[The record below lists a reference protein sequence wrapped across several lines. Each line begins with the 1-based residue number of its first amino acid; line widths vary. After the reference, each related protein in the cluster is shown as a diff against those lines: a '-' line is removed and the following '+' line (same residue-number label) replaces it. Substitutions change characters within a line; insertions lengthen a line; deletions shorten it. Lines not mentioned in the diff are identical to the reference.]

1 MPFADIS
8 RPVNSGVRFLLNVY
22 NQLRIF
28 KEKDMSEGYVEFSK
42 IVASRIREDGE
53 EIMLTCRGADGGEFD
68 MLIPTRAVPGLTNDM
83 NMAFAGA
90 RIKQENPSP
99 VPLRM
104 PRFVDAPPAFIT
116 TGLSGVVYPES
127 GRIDLQIEAMN
138 EQEFVV
144 ALSPEHARAL
154 FDLLLQVYNLDDKP
168 SS

>member
-1 MPFADIS
+1 
-8 RPVNSGVRFLLNVY
+8 
-22 NQLRIF
+22 
-28 KEKDMSEGYVEFSK
+28 
-42 IVASRIREDGE
+42 
-53 EIMLTCRGADGGEFD
+53 MLVCRGADGGEFD

-83 NMAFAGA
+83 NMAFAVA

-99 VPLRM
+99 IPIRM
-104 PRFVDAPPAFIT
+104 PRFVDAPAVFMT

-127 GRIDLQIEAMN
+127 GQIDLQIQAMN

-144 ALSPEHARAL
+144 ALPPEHARAL